1 MNKENK
7 VLSIMSMAFFAILMI
22 ITHTSCD
29 KQIYDDLE
37 ACPRG
42 VKLRFVY
49 DYNMLYANAFPTQV
63 DCLTL
68 FIYDK
73 DGNYLDIKTEMTEVL
88 KDENYRMQIDLPEGD
103 YHFVAYGGLACEEAD
118 FSLVSPQSRATSLLS
133 LQVQMEHNAYVSS
146 QKLHDLFYGAI
157 DVTVEGDMYVESTL
171 HMMKN
176 TNNIRI
182 VLQQLNG
189 NAVSNEDFTI
199 SIMDDNSLL
208 AHDNDIIPNRM
219 LTYFPWTQGQAVAGT
234 MDDGDKEVIVAYSEL
249 STSRLVTSN
258 RPRLIIKNNESG
270 RDVVNIPLN
279 QYLLLLKSEL
289 YGEMGAQEFLDRE
302 YNWSMVFFLD
312 EDHQWIRT
320 HIKINDWTVRLN
332 DTEL

>member
-1 MNKENK
+1 
-7 VLSIMSMAFFAILMI
+7 
-22 ITHTSCD
+22 
-29 KQIYDDLE
+29 
-37 ACPRG
+37 
-42 VKLRFVY
+42 
-49 DYNMLYANAFPTQV
+49 
-63 DCLTL
+63 
-68 FIYDK
+68 
-73 DGNYLDIKTEMTEVL
+73 
-88 KDENYRMQIDLPEGD
+88 
-103 YHFVAYGGLACEEAD
+103 
-118 FSLVSPQSRATSLLS
+118 
-133 LQVQMEHNAYVSS
+133 
-146 QKLHDLFYGAI
+146 
-157 DVTVEGDMYVESTL
+157 MYVESTL

>member
-1 MNKENK
+1 
-7 VLSIMSMAFFAILMI
+7 MSMAFIAILMI
-22 ITHTSCD
+22 ITQSSCD

-63 DCLTL
+63 DCVTL

-73 DGNYLDIKTEMTEVL
+73 DGNFLESKTEMTEVL
-88 KDENYRMQIDLPEGD
+88 QDENYRMQIDLPEGD

-118 FSLVSPQSRATSLLS
+118 FSLVSPQSRASSLLS

-146 QKLHDLFYGAI
+146 QKLHDLFYGSL
-157 DVTVEGDMYVESTL
+157 DVTVEGEMYVESTL

-189 NAVSNEDFTI
+189 NAVSDRDFTV
-199 SIMDDNSLL
+199 SIMDDNTLL
-208 AHDNDIIPNRM
+208 AHDNDIIPNRTI
-219 LTYFPWTQGQAVAGT
+219 TYFPWAQGQAVAGT
-234 MDDGDKEVIVAYSEL
+234 MDDGDQEKEVVVAYSEL
-249 STSRLVTSN
+249 STSRLATSN
-258 RPRLIIKNNESG
+258 KPRLIIKNNESG
-270 RDVVNIPLN
+270 RDVVNIPLI
-279 QYLLLLKSEL
+279 QYLLLVKSEL
-289 YGEMGAQEFLDRE
+289 YAKMSAQEFLDRE

-312 EDHQWIRT
+312 EDHEWVRT
-320 HIKINDWTVRLN
+320 HIKINDWVVRLN
-332 DTEL
+332 EAEL